1 MRSEIQTL
9 GPLCTVD
16 LFPVPIQAN
25 VKDLSDR
32 QAPHTPPAHPPF
44 PSAGPSHIS
53 HPAEQAHTIFT
64 FVPNEYP
71 TKQPSVE
78 FLPLPSHCIPAFLPP
93 PPSGAGIVRDVDD
106 FPIIERSKMTHAL
119 VGATFA
125 QSAIVEYQGKKSIM
139 FVFAVS
145 SSRWLSLG
153 LTNTLSLCTGS
164 RSQSRGEFHPS
175 ISGF

>member
-93 PPSGAGIVRDVDD
+93 PPSGAGIVRDVDED
-106 FPIIERSKMTHAL
+106 EIDTSVRKKLLRFEATASPRAGVKEKL
-119 VGATFA
+119 VSSGFHELLAGLRT
-125 QSAIVEYQGKKSIM
+125 QWPTRDYSHGS
-139 FVFAVS
+139 FAVK
-145 SSRWLSLG
+145 
-153 LTNTLSLCTGS
+153 
-164 RSQSRGEFHPS
+164 
-175 ISGF
+175 